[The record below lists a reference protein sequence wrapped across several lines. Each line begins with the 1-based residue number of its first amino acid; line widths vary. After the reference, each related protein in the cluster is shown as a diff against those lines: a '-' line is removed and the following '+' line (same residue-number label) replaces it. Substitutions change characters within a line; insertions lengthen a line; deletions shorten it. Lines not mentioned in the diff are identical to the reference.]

1 MRGEHARNL
10 ARDADLVVVRVAEHG
25 VVRVNRGVLEVG
37 PEASSDA
44 IATLACRRL
53 LRGDGEQDEQLVQRF
68 VESLGFAYVPD
79 GEGPECERTSGLA
92 YRAVS

>member
-10 ARDADLVVVRVAEHG
+10 ARDADLFVVRVADYG

-37 PEASSDA
+37 PDASSDA

-53 LRGDGEQDEQLVQRF
+53 LQSDGECDEPLVQRF
-68 VESLGFAYVPD
+68 VESLGFAY
-79 GEGPECERTSGLA
+79 EPEPESTRPSGVA

>member
-1 MRGEHARNL
+1 MRGEQARNL
-10 ARDADLVVVRVAEHG
+10 ARDADLFVVRVADYG

-37 PEASSDA
+37 PDASSDA

-53 LRGDGEQDEQLVQRF
+53 LRSDGEHDELLVQRF

-79 GEGPECERTSGLA
+79 GEGPECERASGIA